1 MFVFLFQRL
10 GVANISSATVIKK
23 EAVQSIDEP
32 KWIYIDDDRLS
43 KVESFLLNNSVLSQ
57 QLYKHQNQHAFQPS
71 LTHQSCGSST
81 TVSVTT
87 PETASSKSQ
96 AQGTDNTSATETNK
110 DVKFWQD
117 SGIQG
122 ADILAWEMPHVSNTT
137 LVEGAQSNT
146 NTTTSTNVAATSI
159 VKDIFSG
166 SPWKALSTE
175 EHRKLDEQLL
185 QEHRQ
190 RKRMLKSRLSW
201 YNEETKKLPV
211 ADHR

>member
-1 MFVFLFQRL
+1 MFVLLFQRL

-23 EAVQSIDEP
+23 EAVQSNDEP

-57 QLYKHQNQHAFQPS
+57 QLYKQQSQSAFPPS
-71 LTHQSCGSST
+71 LTRQSCGLST
-81 TVSVTT
+81 TISETT

-96 AQGTDNTSATETNK
+96 TQGTDDTSTTETNK

-117 SGIQG
+117 SEIQG
-122 ADILAWEMPHVSNTT
+122 ADFSVWEMPHASNTT
-137 LVEGAQSNT
+137 LVKGAQANT
-146 NTTTSTNVAATSI
+146 NTTTSTNAAATSV
-159 VKDIFSG
+159 VKDIFCG
-166 SPWKALSTE
+166 TPWKALSTE

-185 QEHRQ
+185 QEYRQ
-190 RKRMLKSRLSW
+190 RQRMLESRLSW
-201 YNEETKKLPV
+201 YSEETRKLPV